1 MSRPLHEVDPTL
13 RGDEAP
19 HETPRGE
26 LYANRY
32 RIEALAGRGG
42 MGEVYRAVDVLVGD
56 VVALKVLGKSVTPK
70 QIDGFRREVRLARRI
85 SHPNVART
93 HDMGEH
99 DGVPFLIMEFVEGT
113 TLQDVLRNDSAAGGL
128 APARAA
134 RIALSVCEALTAAHA
149 AGVVHRDLKPANILL
164 ELEGRVVLTDFGI
177 ARPLDEGQHTQGL
190 LGTPVYMAPEQVAGA
205 PVEARTDLYAVGLVL
220 FEMLTGRLPFAGD
233 TAFAAALA
241 RLSEPPLDLLAVR
254 PDAPEPLAEL
264 VRHCLSQEAAQRPA
278 SAAVIAER
286 LRGWLIGS
294 GETISSGAGPLST
307 LASTRHHP
315 NATTPT
321 STLTP
326 PMVAVLPLR
335 YQGPPATAY
344 LGEALTDA
352 VIDVLQQTGGM
363 RVLGSGATARYRD
376 ARDPRAVG
384 TELGAAMVVD
394 ATLQVTPTLLRV
406 QARLVEVQTGLQVY
420 NERFEARADDLLDAQ
435 EIVSKKIAE
444 GLRVELTT
452 YAHRRTGTP
461 EAIALYR
468 RARRKITGGH
478 IVGPDGAI
486 ELLEEALQASPM
498 FRPALASYAVAC
510 ARAWFFADR
519 LGSPRDFAA
528 LSRSAVARALELAPD
543 LAETHFARG
552 MYEVQVGEWR
562 DAVKAFVKA
571 LELAPTYAHAHE
583 YLSQLQCEAGNIED
597 GVSRARLAA
606 ALEPSLLQA
615 YAHVARVHALRRDL
629 AAIHEFIDKL
639 EHQPHF
645 QFQALITRVRVA
657 GWFGDLDTVRACL
670 ERSRSMAQSEREN
683 AVSFSAHGLLGD
695 YSREEMWAGFEEF
708 LKGGP
713 SPRMVTSTCQ
723 VTAEIMAIR
732 GFHDDALTVI
742 ERACDAR
749 LIDLEWLDL
758 CPALA
763 SVRSDPRFLKVR
775 RVVAQRVEA
784 MWIV

>member
-13 RGDEAP
+13 RGDEVP

-42 MGEVYRAVDVLVGD
+42 MGAVYRAVDVLVGD

-70 QIDGFRREVRLARRI
+70 QLEGFRREVRLARRI

-99 DGVPFLIMEFVEGT
+99 DGVPFLIMEFVEGS
-113 TLQDVLRNDSAAGGL
+113 TLQELIRDESGGSGL

-164 ELEGRVVLTDFGI
+164 EVEGRVVLTDFGI
-177 ARPLDEGQHTQGL
+177 ARPLDGQHTQGL

-205 PVEARTDLYAVGLVL
+205 PVDARTDLYAVGLVL

-254 PDAPEPLAEL
+254 PDAPAPLAEL
-264 VRHCLSQEAAQRPA
+264 VRQCLSQEPGQRPA
-278 SAAVIAER
+278 SAAAIAER
-286 LRGWLIGS
+286 LRSWLIGS
-294 GETISSGAGPLST
+294 GETISSGAGPLAT
-307 LASTRHHP
+307 LATGRHHP

-321 STLTP
+321 SALTP

-344 LGEALTDA
+344 LGETLTDA
-352 VIDVLQQTGGM
+352 VIDVLSQTGGM

-420 NERFEARADDLLDAQ
+420 NERFEARADDLLEAQ

-468 RARRKITGGH
+468 RARRKILGSYV
-478 IVGPDGAI
+478 VGPDGAI
-486 ELLEEALQASPM
+486 ELLEEALQAAPM
-498 FRPALASYAVAC
+498 FRPAIASYAVAC
-510 ARAWFFADR
+510 ARAWFFGDR
-519 LGSPRDFAA
+519 HGAPRDFAA
-528 LSRSAVARALELAPD
+528 LSRQAVTRALELAPD
-543 LAETHFARG
+543 LAESHFARG

-606 ALEPSLLQA
+606 SLEPSLLQA

-629 AAIHEFIDKL
+629 GALHEFIDKL

-645 QFQALITRVRVA
+645 HFQALITRVRVA
-657 GWFGDLDTVRACL
+657 GWFGDLDTVRTCL
-670 ERSRSMAQSEREN
+670 ERSRATTQGDREN
-683 AVSFSAHGLLGD
+683 AVSFFAHGVLGD
-695 YSREEMWAGFEEF
+695 YSREEMLAGLEEF
-708 LKGGP
+708 FKAGP
-713 SPRMVTSTCQ
+713 SPRMYTSTCQ
-723 VTAEIMAIR
+723 VGAEIMALR
-732 GFHDDALTVI
+732 GFHDDCLTLI

-763 SVRSDPRFLKVR
+763 SVRSDPRFFKVR
-775 RVVAQRVEA
+775 RTVAQRVEA

>member
-1 MSRPLHEVDPTL
+1 MSRPLHEVDATL
-13 RGDEAP
+13 RGDEVP

-32 RIEALAGRGG
+32 QIEALAGRGG
-42 MGEVYRAVDVLVGD
+42 MGAVYRAVDVLVGD
-56 VVALKVLGKSVTPK
+56 VVALKLLGNSVTPK
-70 QIDGFRREVRLARRI
+70 QLEGFRREVRLARRI

-99 DGVPFLIMEFVEGT
+99 RGVPFLIMEFVEGS
-113 TLQDVLRNDSAAGGL
+113 TLQDLLHDPASAGGL

-149 AGVVHRDLKPANILL
+149 AGVVHRDLKPANVLL
-164 ELEGRVVLTDFGI
+164 EVEGRVVLTDFGI
-177 ARPLDEGQHTQGL
+177 ARPLDDGQHTQGL

-205 PVEARTDLYAVGLVL
+205 PVDARTDLYAVGLVL

-241 RLSEPPLDLLAVR
+241 RLTERPLELLSVR
-254 PDAPEPLAEL
+254 PDAPEALAEL
-264 VRHCLSQEAAQRPA
+264 VRQCLSQESGHRPA
-278 SAAVIAER
+278 SAAAIAER
-286 LRGWLIGS
+286 LRGWLVGS

-307 LASTRHHP
+307 LASTRHP
-315 NATTPT
+315 AGATTPT
-321 STLTP
+321 ATLQA

-352 VIDVLQQTGGM
+352 AIDVLQQTGGM

-420 NERFEARADDLLDAQ
+420 NERFEARAEDLLDAQ
-435 EIVSKKIAE
+435 EIVGKKIAE

-468 RARRKITGGH
+468 RARRKIIGGH
-478 IVGPDGAI
+478 VVGPDGAI
-486 ELLEEALQASPM
+486 ELLEEALQAAPM

-510 ARAWFFADR
+510 TRAWFFATR
-519 LGSPRDFAA
+519 VGSPRDFAA
-528 LSRSAVARALELAPD
+528 LSRAAVERTLELAPD
-543 LAETHFARG
+543 LAESQFARG

-562 DAVKAFVKA
+562 DAVKAFVRA
-571 LELAPTYAHAHE
+571 LDLAPTYAHAHE

-597 GVSRARLAA
+597 GVTRARLAA

-629 AAIHEFIDKL
+629 GALHEFLDKL

-670 ERSRSMAQSEREN
+670 ERSRSMAQGEREN

-695 YSREEMWAGFEEF
+695 YDRERLWVGLEDVI
-708 LKGGP
+708 KNGP
-713 SPRMVTSTCQ
+713 SPRMLTSTCQ
-723 VTAEIMAIR
+723 VTAEIMGLR
-732 GFHDDALTVI
+732 GFQDDCLALI
-742 ERACDAR
+742 ERACESR

-763 SVRSDPRFLKVR
+763 AVRADPRFLKVR
-775 RVVAQRVEA
+775 RTVAQRVEA